1 MSRREERVILWR
13 GYLLYSKEIAEHGE
27 KEETRKKA
35 RENERDAERGKERER
50 KRERSEKG
58 TMNKKGRESAI

>member
-13 GYLLYSKEIAEHGE
+13 GYLLYPKEIAEHGE

-35 RENERDAERGKERER
+35 RGNERDAERGKEREKEGEKR
-50 KRERSEKG
+50 KGHNE
-58 TMNKKGRESAI
+58 